1 MAVWLCLIQLQEHL
15 VKTVVLCSHYNAR
28 LGNLGLFQEHLIDVC
43 TVVFMHLVIVNT
55 KLSLEFFWWL
65 GSITINYIQKINA
78 KVLVN
83 SAAQLKGW
91 EPGAEWEGKGWRWGH
106 VDSETLRAKRQ
117 RSVGEDDEER
127 ASLGKKTDLGSRF
140 KRWTILQAFSFVT
153 LQA

>member
-1 MAVWLCLIQLQEHL
+1 M
-15 VKTVVLCSHYNAR
+15 
-28 LGNLGLFQEHLIDVC
+28 
-43 TVVFMHLVIVNT
+43 
-55 KLSLEFFWWL
+55 
-65 GSITINYIQKINA
+65 TINYIQKINA

-153 LQA
+153 LKAYINKLEGRLRPESIQQRLLTSERGSKSW